1 VAAEAT
7 FLRPAQFIDK
17 LGTDPIMRN
26 GKFPEARWISVA
38 LICTAYYIGAPSRTD
53 GEEFY
58 AQLLKIA
65 EAATLSTNTR
75 TIVRN
80 FSAVR
85 AGLVADPIVA
95 GPHVH
100 ERLIRL
106 GVIAA
111 YLLVLV
117 FSWNEYFMA
126 VNLTSA
132 NAQTMPIL
140 IFNQSTG
147 RQLAWWT
154 MAAMATTSIAP
165 MIVIGLVLEK
175 YIVAGL
181 QAGALKG

>member
-1 VAAEAT
+1 MSNRDVNIWFISQVILPPAT
-7 FLRPAQFIDK
+7 VIFPLLVMYKYAHLLDTQIGMILLYASGNLP
-17 LGTDPIMRN
+17 LCVWIMQDHFKGLAIELEESALVDGATRLQT
-26 GKFPEARWISVA
+26 FFRISLPLA
-38 LICTAYYIGAPSRTD
+38 MP
-53 GEEFY
+53 
-58 AQLLKIA
+58 
-65 EAATLSTNTR
+65 
-75 TIVRN
+75 
-80 FSAVR
+80 
-85 AGLVADPIVA
+85 
-95 GPHVH
+95 
-100 ERLIRL
+100 

>member
-1 VAAEAT
+1 MYTAAQSGDTETEGAYRARIQRDRHQIAA
-7 FLRPAQFIDK
+7 LAEIQPQS
-17 LGTDPIMRN
+17 
-26 GKFPEARWISVA
+26 GKIVFHSQVLLSV
-38 LICTAYYIGAPSRTD
+38 
-53 GEEFY
+53 
-58 AQLLKIA
+58 
-65 EAATLSTNTR
+65 
-75 TIVRN
+75 
-80 FSAVR
+80 VR